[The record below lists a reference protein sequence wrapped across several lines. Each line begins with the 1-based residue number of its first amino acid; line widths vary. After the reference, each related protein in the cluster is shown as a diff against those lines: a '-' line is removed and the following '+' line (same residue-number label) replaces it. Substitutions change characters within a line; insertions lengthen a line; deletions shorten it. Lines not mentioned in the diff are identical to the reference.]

1 MRPQL
6 SVRAE
11 DIVKMFIERN
21 VFETQSETI
30 EQALELLLKNQ
41 LDKESAESNK
51 INDEYFLNAQLE
63 VLNNRGND
71 ATPL

>member
-11 DIVKMFIERN
+11 EIVNTFIEHG

-30 EQALELLLKNQ
+30 EQALELLLKSQ
-41 LDKESAESNK
+41 LDQEAAESNK
-51 INDEYFLNAQLE
+51 INDEYFLGAQLE
-63 VLNNRGND
+63 VLNNEHK
-71 ATPL
+71 